1 MKILDQVTE
10 LCRVKHYSPNTAK
23 TYRRWAETFLRWV
36 RVQRGEWVHPLQLET
51 ADVEAW
57 LTHLAI
63 RERVAAST
71 QNQAL
76 SAVLFLFREVVGIE
90 LGNLDAVRAK
100 RGTFIPSVLHE
111 TEVRELL
118 SYLHGT
124 DRLACELMYGAGL
137 RVSEVFALRI
147 KDVDLTRRT
156 IHVRQSKGAKD
167 RMTMLPTSAIHTVRS
182 QRDLVRGLHTDDV
195 ADGCNRVELPGAF
208 ARKSS
213 MSSGSL
219 NWYWLFCSRERS
231 RNPDH
236 GWIGRYH
243 LQPSTVQR
251 SIVLAAARAG
261 IQKRVTCHTLR
272 HSFATNVLE
281 NGASVEQ
288 VRGLLGHADIRTT
301 QKYLH
306 CTKSPALSIASP
318 LERIADHR
326 ASEHRDLKHA

>member
-1 MKILDQVTE
+1 MGILDQITE
-10 LCRVKHYSPNTAK
+10 CCRVKHYSPNTAK
-23 TYRRWAETFLRWV
+23 TYRRWAETFLRWI
-36 RVQRGEWVHPLQLET
+36 RDQRGEWVHPLQLDT
-51 ADVEAW
+51 DDVEAW
-57 LTHLAI
+57 LTHLAT
-63 RERVAAST
+63 RQRVAAST

-76 SAVLFLFREVVGIE
+76 SAVLFLFRDVVGLQ

-100 RGTFIPSVLHE
+100 RGSFVPSVLDQIE
-111 TEVRELL
+111 IRDLL

-137 RVSEVFALRI
+137 RVSEVFDLRI

-167 RMTMLPTSAIHTVRS
+167 RMVMLPTPAIHAVRT
-182 QRDLVRGLHTDDV
+182 QRDLVRDLHAADV
-195 ADGCNRVELPGAF
+195 RDGCNRVELPGAF
-208 ARKSS
+208 HRKSATA
-213 MSSGSL
+213 SGSL

-231 RNPDH
+231 RHPDH
-236 GWIGRYH
+236 GWLGRYH

-261 IQKRVTCHTLR
+261 INKRVTCHTLR

-288 VRGLLGHADIRTT
+288 VRDLLGHADLRTT
-301 QKYLH
+301 QRYLH
-306 CTKSPALSIASP
+306 CTKSPALSIVSP
-318 LERIADHR
+318 LERIA
-326 ASEHRDLKHA
+326 